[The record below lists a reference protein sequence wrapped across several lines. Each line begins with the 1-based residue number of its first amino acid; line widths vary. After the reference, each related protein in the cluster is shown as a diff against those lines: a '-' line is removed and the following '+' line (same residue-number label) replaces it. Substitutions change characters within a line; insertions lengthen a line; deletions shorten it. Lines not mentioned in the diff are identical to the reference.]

1 MNNGYIT
8 YMLRILA
15 AQGALASVYTDPEDP
30 EGFSAG
36 FVEAADGSHVLMCD
50 LTPWGQI
57 EGWRVRRNQDVLNV
71 LYGEEYEQ
79 RLGMLLAHHRQHH
92 RPFFADLP
100 AEDTDLL
107 LSVLLECRS
116 RGEIVSIIEGDDMVT
131 GRVVEANGLRVKLRI
146 FEDEA
151 GRMNRNLEQV
161 GGSLLVVS
169 QFTLYADTSSRRPGF
184 TGAAKPEIAEP
195 LYQRFMAR
203 CRERGFDVQ
212 HGEFGAEMEVDS
224 LTHGPVTILLDTE
237 A

>member
-79 RLGMLLAHHRQHH
+79 RLGMLLAHHREHH
-92 RPFFADLP
+92 RPFFADPP

-146 FEDEA
+146 FDFFGREA
-151 GRMNRNLEQV
+151 EEET
-161 GGSLLVVS
+161 
-169 QFTLYADTSSRRPGF
+169 FTLR
-184 TGAAKPEIAEP
+184 EIELLEVATQEEQMYGI
-195 LYQRFMAR
+195 LEEME
-203 CRERGFDVQ
+203 RERMTLLPRV
-212 HGEFGAEMEVDS
+212 GEEPE
-224 LTHGPVTILLDTE
+224 TT
-237 A
+237 